1 MKIKLQGNQV
11 NSLATASNVG
21 FATLVRVYN
30 STADDIGLT
39 QKEGATVIGTI
50 TIPSKGIE
58 YIEKMPAQT
67 LQGGGGAGLLAVS
80 IAKSS

>member
-1 MKIKLQGNQV
+1 MKIKLQGSQV

-30 STADDIGLT
+30 NTAADIVLT
-39 QKEGATVIGTI
+39 QKEASTVIGTI

-58 YIEKMPAQT
+58 LIQKMPSQT
-67 LQGGGGAGLLAVS
+67 LEGGAGLLAVS
-80 IAKSS
+80 IAFNS

>member
-1 MKIKLQGNQV
+1 MKIKLQGSQ
-11 NSLATASNVG
+11 SDLTAATNLS

-30 STADDIGLT
+30 SGAADLVLT

-58 YIEKMPAQT
+58 LIRKMPSET
-67 LQGGGGAGLLAVS
+67 LEGGAALLAVS
-80 IAKSS
+80 VAKL

>member
-1 MKIKLQGNQV
+1 MKIKLQGSQV

-30 STADDIGLT
+30 STAADIGLT

-58 YIEKMPAQT
+58 YIQKMPSQT
-67 LQGGGGAGLLAVS
+67 LQGGAGLLAVS
-80 IAKSS
+80 IAFTS

>member
-1 MKIKLQGNQV
+1 MKIKLQGSQV

-30 STADDIGLT
+30 STAADIGLT

-58 YIEKMPAQT
+58 LIRKMPSET
-67 LQGGGGAGLLAVS
+67 LEGGAALLAVS
-80 IAKSS
+80 VAKL

>member
-1 MKIKLQGNQV
+1 MKIKLQGSQV

-21 FATLVRVYN
+21 F
-30 STADDIGLT
+30 

-67 LQGGGGAGLLAVS
+67 LQGGAGLLAVS
-80 IAKSS
+80 IAKTS